1 MLKLVDA
8 VGIAPDVIEPID
20 DDEQPPP
27 FRGQGIGYPCQVL
40 PKVCG
45 LARYDARHVRCLGR
59 YLVEERIGDVEEGGA
74 IRRGFAKRQEIVMAD
89 HQSVRGE
96 DLGEVAEI
104 GALAAARRSPE
115 HRDGHEM
122 LDDTAEE
129 VAVERDRK
137 STRLNSS
144 H

>member
-74 IRRGFAKRQEIVMAD
+74 IRRGFAKRQEIR
-89 HQSVRGE
+89 SE
-96 DLGEVAEI
+96 E
-104 GALAAARRSPE
+104 RRVGKE
-115 HRDGHEM
+115 C
-122 LDDTAEE
+122 
-129 VAVERDRK
+129 V
-137 STRLNSS
+137 STCRTRWWPY

>member
-96 DLGEVAEI
+96 D
-104 GALAAARRSPE
+104 RSEE
-115 HRDGHEM
+115 HTSELQSLMRISY
-122 LDDTAEE
+122 
-129 VAVERDRK
+129 AVFCLTK
-137 STRLNSS
+137 TKPLTQSTLHNTKTK
-144 H
+144 